1 MLLLRCQEIDFPAS
15 SGLLSKPAMLHAFR
29 QEQKNAKNAWR
40 INGRGLCY
48 EEGVS
53 CHGIVANR
61 VGSYFRQEA
70 ELGLVGGRMRVG
82 GKL

>member
-1 MLLLRCQEIDFPAS
+1 MLDAL
-15 SGLLSKPAMLHAFR
+15 R
-29 QEQKNAKNAWR
+29 QEQNNAKNAWR

-48 EEGVS
+48 KQGVS

-70 ELGLVGGRMRVG
+70 ELELVGGRMRDG